1 MDMNGLHSRR
11 KESHRGLPRNPLWI
25 GILIAFFAMHSN
37 AEGKMSYMNAD
48 DGISKVVV
56 VIPKTLPPGDSS
68 GVLVLDNGIGLAVTN
83 DPSQP

>member
-1 MDMNGLHSRR
+1 MDMNGLRSLQKKPPR
-11 KESHRGLPRNPLWI
+11 SLPRNPLWI
-25 GILIAFFAMHSN
+25 GILIAFFAMQSN
-37 AEGKMSYMNAD
+37 AKGKMSYMNAD